1 MASPELK
8 KCSNCTR
15 APQPM
20 EEFINER
27 GRECATCAKC
37 RAKGKKSDT
46 KPERREYHNDIQRE
60 NRYDVT
66 WRAKQLEE
74 RPEEYR
80 KHNNEVHNNWRA
92 ENINHSTKW
101 YRTNVNPRL
110 DSIKRAADRRGIEWH
125 LTDDEAKAMLVLPCV
140 YCNHLDL
147 ETRVNGIDRLDSS
160 KGYTTE
166 NCRPCCKNCNY
177 MKGTFDPKTF
187 IAWAKRIATCTAE
200 FPDGPTCED
209 HKKIHRAPKTE
220 PETQT
225 TQAPSPDPQTL

>member
-1 MASPELK
+1 MASLETK

-20 EEFINER
+20 EEFVNAQ

-46 KPERREYHNDIQRE
+46 KPARREYHNDMQRE
-60 NRYDVT
+60 NRYDT
-66 WRAKQLEE
+66 AWRARQLEE

-80 KHNNEVHNNWRA
+80 RRNNEMHAAWRA
-92 ENINHSTKW
+92 ENAEHSARW

-110 DSIKRAADRRGIEWH
+110 DALKRAATKRGIEWN

-140 YCNHLDL
+140 YCGWIDL
-147 ETRVNGIDRLDSS
+147 ETRVNGIDRLDSA
-160 KGYTTE
+160 KPYETE

-187 IAWAKRIATCTAE
+187 ITWAKRIALCEAE
-200 FPDGPTCED
+200 FPDIPECTE
-209 HKKIHRAPKTE
+209 HKKINRPTPVPK
-220 PETQT
+220 PETRP
-225 TQAPSPDPQTL
+225 TQ

>member
-1 MASPELK
+1 MASLETK

-20 EEFINER
+20 EEFVNAQ

-46 KPERREYHNDIQRE
+46 KPARREYHNDMQRE
-60 NRYDVT
+60 NRYDT
-66 WRAKQLEE
+66 AWRARQLEE

-80 KHNNEVHNNWRA
+80 RRNNEMHAAWRA
-92 ENINHSTKW
+92 ENAEHSARW

-110 DSIKRAADRRGIEWH
+110 DALKRAATKRGIEWN

-140 YCNHLDL
+140 YCGWIDL
-147 ETRVNGIDRLDSS
+147 ETRVNGIDRLDSA
-160 KGYTTE
+160 KPYETE

-187 IAWAKRIATCTAE
+187 ITWAKRIAECSTE
-200 FPDGPTCED
+200 FPAVPECTD
-209 HKKIHRAPKTE
+209 HKRINRTKI
-220 PETQT
+220 
-225 TQAPSPDPQTL
+225 SP

>member
-1 MASPELK
+1 MASSDLK

-46 KPERREYHNDIQRE
+46 KPTRREYHNDMQRE
-60 NRYDVT
+60 NRYDT
-66 WRAKQLEE
+66 SWRAKQLEE

-80 KHNNEVHNNWRA
+80 KHNNEVHSNWRA
-92 ENINHSTKW
+92 ENAEHSAKW
-101 YRTNVNPRL
+101 HRTNVNPRL
-110 DSIKRAADRRGIEWH
+110 DAIKRAATKREIEWH
-125 LTDDEAKAMLVLPCV
+125 MSDDEAKAMLVLPCV
-140 YCNHLDL
+140 YCGWLDL
-147 ETRVNGIDRLDSS
+147 EVRVNGIDRLDSA
-160 KGYTTE
+160 KGYTAE

-187 IAWAKRIATCTAE
+187 ITWAKRIAECSTE
-200 FPDGPTCED
+200 FPTVPECID
-209 HKKIHRAPKTE
+209 HKRINRKTKIS
-220 PETQT
+220 PETK
-225 TQAPSPDPQTL
+225 